1 MPPGEVCVAHYQIEK
16 SLKFKNQEL
25 SMARKNNG
33 NTTTN
38 RTKKPSNTPETAAPQ
53 LVSETRK
60 NVVPINLEDEIR
72 RRAYEIYVE
81 RGSTPGDERADWLVA
96 EREVRSRY
104 QAQSA

>member
-1 MPPGEVCVAHYQIEK
+1 
-16 SLKFKNQEL
+16 
-25 SMARKNNG
+25 MARKSNG
-33 NTTTN
+33 NTTTT
-38 RTKKPSNTPETAAPQ
+38 RTRKSSNTPETTAPQ

-72 RRAYEIYVE
+72 RRAYEIYVQ
-81 RGSTPGDERADWLVA
+81 RGSVPGNESEDWLTA